1 MIPSVPRKRALLVAP
16 RGEAVAAPRRRLSDV
31 PSRHNLEAVRQF
43 RSESDDPAPPAC
55 IDDVDWKSLYRK
67 SKYEV
72 RTRDGWTLV
81 VTRYQPTPQAFPQ
94 PIRGEPLLLVHGFS
108 QNRHAWTCGGFV
120 KHMLWYGADVHI
132 LELRG
137 HGLSSVDL
145 QRRKAAAG
153 APLPADINYGWDI
166 DSYYLEDIPAA
177 IEAVKQRTGRSSI
190 FYCGHSLGGML
201 GYGYATLGR
210 DLAGLVTIGAPADPR
225 KGYLGV
231 RLLARFGPAFELAL
245 DAALLARWTRRWA
258 TWQVRDRVRRIVRR
272 VRPRRRDR
280 RPSSGAAAPERE
292 RFEYYPFDV
301 VLRMLDRALDDPR
314 TFERWERIARARLV
328 PSLAN
333 PTQITLD
340 AVRLLLREGG
350 EREPRKVVAQLW
362 RWIREGRLCCY
373 RTGYDFQ
380 AAFSK
385 IRIPMAIIFGDL
397 DPLAG
402 IDSTR
407 DVYRAARSE
416 YLLWRPV
423 KGNSHVDL
431 TMGRDVRQICFDVK
445 NLIAFARTFPAR
457 AWTGRSPDA
466 EPSPDAEVIP
476 VRAS

>member
-1 MIPSVPRKRALLVAP
+1 MRQLR
-16 RGEAVAAPRRRLSDV
+16 SD
-31 PSRHNLEAVRQF
+31 
-43 RSESDDPAPPAC
+43 SDDPSWPAS
-55 IDDVDWKSLYRK
+55 IDAIEWKSLYRK

-81 VTRYQPTPQAFPQ
+81 VTRYQPTPQRFPQ
-94 PIRGEPLLLVHGFS
+94 PIRDEPLLLVHGFS
-108 QNRHAWTCGGFV
+108 QNRHTWSCGGFV
-120 KHMLWYGADVHI
+120 KHMLYYGADVHV

-137 HGLSSVDL
+137 HGLSSIEL

-153 APLPADINYGWDI
+153 APLPADLDYGWDI
-166 DSYYLEDIPAA
+166 DAYFLEDIPAA
-177 IEAVKQRTGRSSI
+177 IQAVKQRTGRANI

-210 DLAGLVTIGAPADPR
+210 DLAGLVTIGAPGDPR
-225 KGYLGV
+225 KSYLGV

-245 DAALLARWTRRWA
+245 DAALLAHWSHRWA
-258 TWQVRDRVRRIVRR
+258 TWQLRDRVRRILGRAGPLRRLAGRGVRAPL
-272 VRPRRRDR
+272 RP
-280 RPSSGAAAPERE
+280 

-301 VLRMLDRALDDPR
+301 MLRQLDRALDQPR
-314 TFERWERIARARLV
+314 TFERWERVARARLV
-328 PSLAN
+328 PFLAT
-333 PTQITLD
+333 PSQITLD

-350 EREPRKVVAQLW
+350 EREPRKVVGQLW

-380 AAFSK
+380 AAFSN
-385 IRIPMAIIFGDL
+385 IRIPMAIIFGDR

-445 NLIAFARTFPAR
+445 NLIAFARTFPAQAR
-457 AWTGRSPDA
+457 AGTPIDGNVHA
-466 EPSPDAEVIP
+466 VQA
-476 VRAS
+476 AT